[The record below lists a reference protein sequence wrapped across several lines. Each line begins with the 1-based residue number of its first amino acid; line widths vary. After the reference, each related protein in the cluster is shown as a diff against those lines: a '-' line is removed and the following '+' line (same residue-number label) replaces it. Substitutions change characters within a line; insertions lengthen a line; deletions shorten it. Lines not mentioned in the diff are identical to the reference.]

1 MEKKIEELFDKYTDE
16 FVATLKKGSMPPSL
30 SEFTASEQ
38 GKKFRKE
45 VLAELAPA
53 LHAEEITANDFQK
66 IIEQF
71 NIKMNEDE
79 INALLKIKAEDPPM
93 PPEAPPAGKKWI
105 KERKEDGTAE
115 WVLMDI

>member
-1 MEKKIEELFDKYTDE
+1 MEKKIEKLFDKYTDG
-16 FVATLKKGSMPPSL
+16 FVSSLPKGSKFPSL
-30 SEFTASEQ
+30 TEFNVSEQ

-45 VLAELAPA
+45 VLAILAPA
-53 LHAEEITANDFQK
+53 LNVDEISVNDFQK

-71 NIKMNEDE
+71 DIKMDEDE

-93 PPEAPPAGKKWI
+93 PPEAPPTGKKYV

-115 WVLMDI
+115 WVLMDV